1 VLPYNKNLKN
11 LARGLRQNQ
20 TDAELFLWQRLRK
33 RQIKNCQFYR
43 QRIICNY
50 IVDFYCPEAKLVI
63 EIDGSQHFTEPGLAK
78 DALRDRHL
86 ADLGIRVLRVSARE
100 VFVNTAGVLET
111 IFELLP

>member
-1 VLPYNKNLKN
+1 
-11 LARGLRQNQ
+11 
-20 TDAELFLWQRLRK
+20 
-33 RQIKNCQFYR
+33 
-43 QRIICNY
+43 
-50 IVDFYCPEAKLVI
+50 VI